1 MPLRITF
8 DTNTLDLACR
18 PDRYHKDSR
27 QPHLA
32 KVRDALANGSIEGFY
47 SVTLLTIEAVMRTDR
62 ARVLAGTQISSCSTE
77 PELIKNADLPD
88 EMRDIADGRDI
99 VSFTTRLTVEQPDR
113 RPVPEEFAKRVKAAK
128 DLGVR
133 ALKQV
138 PRIGAFSIDDPTG
151 EYYLSNGDGE
161 ELGQWISK
169 AHEVCASIENRG
181 CGRAQVNA
189 LGLKMADASQ
199 VWYQGLKNAKDIH
212 EERAIERS
220 FSEWAD
226 GDAIASHIAYG
237 IDVFCTDDV
246 GNSNANKS
254 VLDAGNRA
262 WLTATYGV
270 RFMSFDEL
278 LASLP

>member
-1 MPLRITF
+1 M
-8 DTNTLDLACR
+8 
-18 PDRYHKDSR
+18 
-27 QPHLA
+27 
-32 KVRDALANGSIEGFY
+32 
-47 SVTLLTIEAVMRTDR
+47 
-62 ARVLAGTQISSCSTE
+62 LAGTRISSRSAE
-77 PELIKNADLPD
+77 PELIKNAHLPD

-99 VSFTTRLTVEQPDR
+99 VSLKTTLTVEQPDR
-113 RPVPEEFAKRVKAAK
+113 KAVPEEFAKRVIAAK

-138 PRIGAFSIDDPTG
+138 PRIGAFGIDDPTG

-181 CGRAQVNA
+181 CGRAQVKA
-189 LGLKMADASQ
+189 LGLDKANASQ

-212 EERAIERS
+212 EERAIERA

-237 IDVFCTDDV
+237 IDVFCTGDV
-246 GNSNANKS
+246 GNSNATKS

-262 WLTATYGV
+262 WLTATYGIK
-270 RFMSFDEL
+270 FMSFDEL
-278 LASLP
+278 LASVS